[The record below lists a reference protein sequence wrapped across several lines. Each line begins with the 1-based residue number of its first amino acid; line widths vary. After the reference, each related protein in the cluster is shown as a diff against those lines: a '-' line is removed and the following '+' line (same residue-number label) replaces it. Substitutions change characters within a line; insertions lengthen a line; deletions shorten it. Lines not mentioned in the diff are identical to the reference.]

1 MEVKQCHRKALKTP
15 IQLINNLQKIP
26 FPTKYRKLSAIE
38 KQVRNFFTKLM
49 KPINYPTP
57 KPM

>member
-1 MEVKQCHRKALKTP
+1 M
-15 IQLINNLQKIP
+15 INNLQKIP

-49 KPINYPTP
+49 KPRNYPTP